1 MKYGI
6 FGPAMN
12 WAILVVFAGFMGIIW
27 DQASDARDL
36 DQIKKSG
43 DIRICIVPVTPAYAV
58 PQDPACRENCA
69 FSGPV
74 YREAAA
80 VAASLGK
87 KIRAVYH
94 RVDWDE
100 QFFNLSGQT
109 DRDAVY
115 TPVLLASGKCDVYP
129 SHLTKNNWRLKKLDF
144 AVLFSS
150 RMMVVVNRSRI
161 GVIKAHANLAGKIA
175 AVEKNTSYHTWL
187 SEQNEHAFLHAPVK
201 ILLLGTDDS
210 LAAVETGKADFTLVD
225 VDIALWN
232 TAHRSKDLIVA
243 FPVGPVDEI
252 GWAFR
257 KEDRHLRDAVQTI
270 FSRESQNEKSELN
283 RIWKEEFGATL
294 IQMKAL
300 IHATK

>member
-1 MKYGI
+1 MKCGI
-6 FGPAMN
+6 FRPAMR
-12 WAILVVFAGFMGIIW
+12 WAIVAFVGFMGLIH
-27 DQASDARDL
+27 DPASFARDL
-36 DQIKKSG
+36 DEIRKSG
-43 DIRICIVPVTPAYAV
+43 DLRICIVPLTPAYAV
-58 PQDPACRENCA
+58 AQDPACRENCA

-87 KIRAVYH
+87 GIRAVYH
-94 RVDWDE
+94 RIDWDE
-100 QFFNLSGQT
+100 QFFNPSGQT

-115 TPVLLASGKCDVYP
+115 TPRLLSCGKCDVYP
-129 SHLTKNNWRLKKLDF
+129 SHLTKNGWRLKKLDF

-150 RMMVVVNRSRI
+150 RMMVVVNRSKF
-161 GVIKAHANLAGKIA
+161 GDMKTPASLAGKIA

-187 SEQNEHAFLHAPVK
+187 SEQNEHAFSNAPVK
-201 ILLLGTDDS
+201 VHLLSMDDS

-232 TAHRSKDLIVA
+232 TAHRSKDLVVA

-257 KEDRHLRDAVQTI
+257 KADRHLRDAVQTI
-270 FSRESQNEKSELN
+270 FKRQSLDEMSELN
-283 RIWKEEFGATL
+283 RIWKEEFGVTL